1 MRCADELL
9 NRDNAPDA
17 LDEIERFA
25 NKIEIALAVFGQLR
39 LLGKEMHGFAES
51 GGNGFPV
58 FDMLAKR
65 FAKAQ
70 NGIELAAILPIVGT
84 HVHAQK
90 RRVVFLLQLLDA
102 GFRDFQLV
110 HQADGNASRRRAI
123 FLVLAGRFGLRH
135 GFVVSEV
142 LALLISGDT

>member
-1 MRCADELL
+1 MLNGEIPLFFDPVKTHWPVSLPVRGLNAVLGQSNLLPLLNFLDLQGLRCADELL

-65 FAKAQ
+65 FAKART
-70 NGIELAAILPIVGT
+70 E
-84 HVHAQK
+84 
-90 RRVVFLLQLLDA
+90 
-102 GFRDFQLV
+102 
-110 HQADGNASRRRAI
+110 
-123 FLVLAGRFGLRH
+123 
-135 GFVVSEV
+135 
-142 LALLISGDT
+142 